1 MGKDIANQVQE
12 VQRVPGRIN
21 PSTDTRTH
29 IVVKLMKIK
38 DKDKLLKATREKWQ
52 ITYKRTPI
60 RLSADFSTEILQ
72 VRREWH
78 YIFKVMNGKILPPR
92 ILYPERLLFRLDRE
106 IKSFPDKQKLK
117 RIWYQQSSYTT
128 NAKGTFLGRKHKRRK
143 RRTENKVNGLTTPIK
158 RHRLASWIKTCACMH
173 FHLPHFI

>member
-1 MGKDIANQVQE
+1 M
-12 VQRVPGRIN
+12 
-21 PSTDTRTH
+21 
-29 IVVKLMKIK
+29 
-38 DKDKLLKATREKWQ
+38 
-52 ITYKRTPI
+52 TYKGTSI

-72 VRREWH
+72 ARRKWLD
-78 YIFKVMNGKILPPR
+78 IFKVMKRKTLQPR
-92 ILYPERLLFRLDRE
+92 ILHPARLSFRFDGE

-158 RHRLASWIKTCACMH
+158 RHRLARWIKTCACMH
-173 FHLPHFI
+173 FHLHHCA